1 MFEAFAGY
9 LQQYYWDPRFP
20 NISSPTF
27 GLIGYWNPIREL
39 MIKPYVRRVIEDSA
53 LTTAAAYLS
62 TTGGIDV
69 EYQARPNIKLIGHG
83 DYMWADFL
91 QTQGNQWQQ
100 DQYLTLRAVVNYDL
114 NRNLFTGLSYQW
126 VHKTSNLV
134 NANYDQ
140 SIVMLRLGARL

>member
-1 MFEAFAGY
+1 MV
-9 LQQYYWDPRFP
+9 
-20 NISSPTF
+20 
-27 GLIGYWNPIREL
+27 
-39 MIKPYVRRVIEDSA
+39 KPYVRRVVEDSA

-62 TTGGIDV
+62 TVGGVDV
-69 EYQARPNIKLIGHG
+69 EYQARPNIKLIAHG

-100 DQYLTLRAVVNYDL
+100 DQYLTLRAAVTYDL

-140 SIVMLRLGARL
+140 NLIMLRLGARL